1 MVSIRD
7 QLPFIGQWTVARSYA
22 SRVQLPQPRS
32 APRSGPE
39 DPAGPVETPAA
50 EPTPTETTRDRI
62 LRTARDLFAQRGYQ
76 RTSLQQIAD
85 QLRLTKAAILYHFP
99 SKEHLV
105 AALLEPLIVALE
117 QAVDAADGHPPPL
130 ARWVFLEAWVDAML
144 AHRRSLGMLLRDV
157 SVLTAGG
164 MYPRFMSLAMRAYA
178 VVAGPNATLAEQVRA
193 VQAVAALGDPVVFF
207 DDVPETLL
215 REQML
220 AGVRQLLGD
229 PAPVTGNDA
238 EATGADA
245 EPGRSAVPRPAQTA
259 KRRRAG
265 RPAAMDAA
273 RISAARAMYATGAHS
288 VSEIAA
294 ALGVSR
300 ATVYRHLRPSTPSQN
315 SQ

>member
-1 MVSIRD
+1 M
-7 QLPFIGQWTVARSYA
+7 
-22 SRVQLPQPRS
+22 QLPQPRS
-32 APRSGPE
+32 APRPGPE
-39 DPAGPVETPAA
+39 DPAGPVETPAAEPAGA

-85 QLRLTKAAILYHFP
+85 RLRLTKAAILYHFP
-99 SKEHLV
+99 SKENLV
-105 AALLEPLIVALE
+105 ATLLEPLVVSLE
-117 QAVDAADGHPPPL
+117 QAVDSANAHPPPL
-130 ARWVFLEAWVDAML
+130 ARWVLLEAWVDAML
-144 AHRRSLGMLLRDV
+144 AHRRSLGMLIHDA
-157 SVLTAGG
+157 SMLTACG

-178 VVAGPNATLAEQVRA
+178 TVAGPNATLAEQVRA

-207 DDVPETLL
+207 DDVPEALL

-229 PAPVTGNDA
+229 PAPATGNDAEVTGNDA
-238 EATGADA
+238 EA
-245 EPGRSAVPRPAQTA
+245 GRPTVTRPAKSV

-273 RISAARAMYATGAHS
+273 RISAARAMYAAGTHS

-294 ALGVSR
+294 VLGVSR
-300 ATVYRHLRPSTPSQN
+300 ATVYRYLRPSTPSQN